1 MTFLKKPVLPASWG
15 EHTIAKV
22 EPVRYHR
29 KTLDLFIFMSATP
42 SPHFAALAALLG
54 FSFTHLASGQV
65 VTPTSVGNST
75 ANWLQ
80 DWTGGTG
87 VEGAFTMLPQAGDG
101 TVIINQARIIQ
112 VDSVVTTAAPVV
124 VIQNTIEGAFP
135 TAFLEINTGGSIT
148 MEQIFVSQNVDA
160 GMLTI
165 QGGTLNVGSGG
176 LYVEENGVVN
186 VTSGD
191 LNSEKA
197 LFLRGG
203 DFNLTGGTVTL
214 TDPTPGGTTFD
225 VMGSGT
231 TGSLNIIGGDFIV
244 AGATAAQDTIQF
256 RGEINISGGTF
267 SAVGGQ
273 AFGNGASNTT
283 FNIIGDEG
291 TINIDRFNNAVAGRL
306 TKFNFIFD
314 ESGVS
319 SIAQGS
325 ASYISL
331 GSTEVTIDGSD
342 YNGGPAVFELFDYN
356 NFVAVCPNVTIT
368 GLGTEG
374 VNYTFTQSIDDN
386 NFTLTILT
394 DRSASYNGWV
404 AGFPDLIDPDP
415 TLDPDGDGLT
425 TGVEF
430 VLGGNPAAGVDTL
443 LAPVATNTGTTLEFE
458 FRRSDIANGDS
469 NTRIEPE
476 YSNDLLDWTTAE
488 DNDDGVT
495 FVVTDDF
502 YEAGIDR
509 VVVSLPISLATEG
522 ALYARLT
529 VRIAP

>member
-1 MTFLKKPVLPASWG
+1 MSLGSPSH
-15 EHTIAKV
+15 HTSLI
-22 EPVRYHR
+22 
-29 KTLDLFIFMSATP
+29 
-42 SPHFAALAALLG
+42 ALLG
-54 FSFTHLASGQV
+54 LSLGNLASGQV
-65 VTPTSVGNST
+65 VTPTSTGNST

-80 DWTGGTG
+80 DWTNGSG

-101 TVIINQARIIQ
+101 TVIINQGRTIQ
-112 VDSVVTTAAPVV
+112 VDSVVTTVAPVV

-165 QGGTLNVGSGG
+165 QGGTLNVGTSG

-186 VTSGD
+186 VTSGE

-203 DFNLTGGTVTL
+203 DFNLSGGTVTL
-214 TDPTPGGTTFD
+214 TDPTPGGLTFD
-225 VMGSGT
+225 VMGGGT
-231 TGSLNIIGGDFIV
+231 TGSLNITGGDFIV
-244 AGATAAQDTIQF
+244 AGATAPQDTILF

-291 TINIDRFNNAVAGRL
+291 TINIDRFNNLNANRQTA
-306 TKFNFIFD
+306 FNFVFN
-314 ESGVS
+314 ETGVS
-319 SIAQGS
+319 SVSQGGS
-325 ASYISL
+325 SYISL
-331 GSTEVTIDGSD
+331 GSTEVTIDGSA
-342 YNGGPAVFELFDYN
+342 YSGGPAVFELFDYN
-356 NFVAVCPNVTIT
+356 NIVAICPDVTIT

-394 DRSASYNGWV
+394 DSSASYNGWA
-404 AGFPDLIDPDP
+404 AGFPDLTDTDPNA
-415 TLDPDGDGLT
+415 DPDGDGLT

-430 VLGGNPAAGVDTL
+430 VLGGNPTAGVDTL
-443 LAPVATNTGTTLEFE
+443 LAPIATNTGSTLEFE
-458 FRRSDIANGDS
+458 FRRSDLANGDS
-469 NTRIEPE
+469 DTRIEPE
-476 YSNDLLDWTTAE
+476 YSNDLFDWLTAE
-488 DNDDGVT
+488 DGDDDVT
-495 FVVTDDF
+495 IVVTDDF

-522 ALYARLT
+522 TLYARLR